1 MIIRGFITHKEAEQY
16 SDCQDFFSINVER
29 KSVAVSDGMSQSIF
43 PQWWAELLA
52 NAYANDD
59 FKPKAVD
66 EIKNLRTLWM
76 ERVRNFLET
85 EQEKGKPTWMLENCL
100 AERRGAG
107 STLCGVK
114 FEKEAAY
121 SSYVLGDS
129 CIVKVDAN
137 NNITDFIRSQEGDFG
152 NHPDYFD
159 SMEGGKGEPKIKDD
173 VLDAG
178 GKLLLVTDA
187 LSEFLY
193 RKHAEGQEQS
203 YVESLLSIQS
213 HQEFIEL
220 VGKWRKEEKMHNDDT
235 TLVIIENDGVSE
247 FKVSLTDNLSN
258 LIAQESVKKGPTLPT
273 EEASSTHEVGGNVA
287 EDESYVE
294 QVSVA
299 HEKEDCSEEQTPDNF
314 TREDNTASLREKFSK
329 LVDSFSSIIPKKEN
343 KKRKKM
349 NTKLE
354 KLKSFVNQLLERIKK
369 LEERVKKLEDGKTSG
384 M

>member
-193 RKHAEGQEQS
+193 QKHAEGQEQS
-203 YVESLLSIQS
+203 YVETLLSIQS

-247 FKVSLTDNLSN
+247 FKVSLRDNLSN
-258 LIAQESVKKGPTLPT
+258 LIAQESVKKGPILPT
-273 EEASSTHEVGGNVA
+273 EEASS
-287 EDESYVE
+287 
-294 QVSVA
+294 A

>member
-1 MIIRGFITHKEAEQY
+1 MIVRGFIAHKEAEQY

-52 NAYANDD
+52 NAYANEG
-59 FKPKAVD
+59 FKATAVD
-66 EIKNLRTLWM
+66 EIKNLRPQWM
-76 ERVRNFLET
+76 KRVCDFLET

-107 STLCGVK
+107 ATLCGVE
-114 FEKEAAY
+114 FGKEAAY

-173 VLDAG
+173 VLEAG

-187 LSEFLY
+187 LSEILY
-193 RKHAEGQEQS
+193 QKHAEGEEQS
-203 YVESLLSIQS
+203 YVEVLLSIQS

-235 TLVIIENDGVSE
+235 TLVIIENDGASE
-247 FKVSLTDNLSN
+247 FKVGHEDDLSD
-258 LIAQESVKKGPTLPT
+258 LITQESVEVVKPT
-273 EEASSTHEVGGNVA
+273 EEASSTHEVEGHVA
-287 EDESYVE
+287 EDESPVE
-294 QVSVA
+294 R
-299 HEKEDCSEEQTPDNF
+299 DPDKV
-314 TREDNTASLREKFSK
+314 TREDNPASL
-329 LVDSFSSIIPKKEN
+329 
-343 KKRKKM
+343 
-349 NTKLE
+349 
-354 KLKSFVNQLLERIKK
+354 
-369 LEERVKKLEDGKTSG
+369 
-384 M
+384 

>member
-1 MIIRGFITHKEAEQY
+1 MIVRGFITHKEAEQY

-43 PQWWAELLA
+43 PQLWAKLLA
-52 NAYANDD
+52 NAYANEG
-59 FKPKAVD
+59 FKPTAVD
-66 EIKNLRTLWM
+66 EIKKLRPLWM
-76 ERVRNFLET
+76 KFVRNFLET
-85 EQEKGKPTWMLENCL
+85 EQKEGKPTWMLENCL

-107 STLCGVK
+107 ATLCGVE
-114 FEKEAAY
+114 FGKEAAY

-129 CIVKVDAN
+129 CIVKVDVN

-193 RKHAEGQEQS
+193 QKHAVGQEQS
-203 YVESLLSIQS
+203 YVETLLSIRS

-247 FKVSLTDNLSN
+247 FKVSLTDDLSD
-258 LIAQESVKKGPTLPT
+258 LIDRESEEEGPILPK
-273 EEASSTHEVGGNVA
+273 EEASSTHEVEGNVA

-294 QVSVA
+294 QA
-299 HEKEDCSEEQTPDNF
+299 PDNV
-314 TREDNTASLREKFSK
+314 TREDNAASLSEKFSK
-329 LVDSFSSIIPKKEN
+329 LVDSFSSIIPKKQN
-343 KKRKKM
+343 KMRKKM
-349 NTKLE
+349 NTELE

-369 LEERVKKLEDGKTSG
+369 LEERIKKLEDGKTPG